1 MNEGFSGLS
10 YWLRGNFHF
19 LNFLTRSISIAF
31 CRTQAGTFVLFSKS
45 TLFKISGRSMVY
57 AMVKSTSVSNEA
69 ATEEEIL
76 LGKRMT

>member
-1 MNEGFSGLS
+1 MNEGLSSLS

-19 LNFLTRSISIAF
+19 INFLTRSISIAF
-31 CRTQAGTFVLFSKS
+31 YRTQAGTFVLFSKF
-45 TLFKISGRSMVY
+45 TLFQISGRSMVY
-57 AMVKSTSVSNEA
+57 AMVKSTSVSNKA